1 MNWHLVASEYPPDAG
16 GVAGYTAVV
25 AHALAAAGHAVHVST
40 RGPVGTSADG
50 PVTVHRVGETFG
62 RAGLRELTARLDASP
77 KPRRLFV
84 QYAPHGYGFKAM
96 NLPFAVWLRRRAA
109 ASGDAVDLM
118 FHEVA
123 YPWVRSPLRH
133 NLIAAANRLMVRTL
147 LPGVSR
153 VFVTVPAWGPLLR
166 ANGLPA
172 AAPVRVL
179 PVPSTI
185 PLSNDPV
192 AVASLRQ
199 SFAVSG
205 PIVGHFGTYGDLV
218 GRLLEP
224 AVAALC
230 RSRADVRVLLVGRA
244 GVAWRDGVAARHP
257 EIAGQLVG
265 VAAGAAGEISL
276 VLQACDLL
284 LQPYPD
290 GVSARRTSIM
300 AGLANGVA
308 VVTNA
313 GALTEPAWSASGL
326 AVVPTADLVRTA
338 LDLLDD
344 PARRAALADAGRRY
358 YAAHFAVG
366 RTLRALLVV
375 DGPAHG

>member
-1 MNWHLVASEYPPDAG
+1 MKWHIVTSEYPPDAG

-50 PVTVHRVGETFG
+50 PVTVHRVGASFG

-84 QYAPHGYGFKAM
+84 QYTPHGYGLKAM
-96 NLPFAVWLRRRAA
+96 NLPFACWLRRRAA
-109 ASGDAVDLM
+109 TSGDAVDLM

-133 NLIAAANRLMVRTL
+133 NLIAAANRLMVRVL
-147 LPGVSR
+147 LPGASR
-153 VFVTVPAWGPLLR
+153 VFVTVPAWEPLLR

-172 AAPVRVL
+172 TTPVSVL
-179 PVPSTI
+179 PVPSNI
-185 PLSNDPV
+185 PQICANFGV
-192 AVASLRQ
+192 GCLRDT
-199 SFAVSG
+199 FAASG
-205 PIVGHFGTYGDLV
+205 PVVGHFGTYGDLV
-218 GRLLEP
+218 GRSLEP
-224 AVAALC
+224 MVVALC
-230 RSRADVRVLLVGRA
+230 RRMPTLGIILVGRSNR
-244 GVAWRDGVAARHP
+244 AWRDGVAMRHP
-257 EIAGQLVG
+257 EIAGQLVCADATTSG
-265 VAAGAAGEISL
+265 DISR

-284 LQPYPD
+284 VQPYPD
-290 GVSARRTSIM
+290 GVSGRRTSVM

-326 AVVPTADLVRTA
+326 AVGPTADLVRTA
-338 LDLLDD
+338 LDLLGD
-344 PARRAALADAGRRY
+344 PERRAALADAGRRY
-358 YAAHFAVG
+358 YEAHFAVG
-366 RTLRALLVV
+366 HTVRALVAL
-375 DGPAHG
+375 DGPTHG

>member
-1 MNWHLVASEYPPDAG
+1 MNWHLVTSEYPPDTG

-50 PVTVHRVGETFG
+50 PVTVHRVGDAFG

-84 QYAPHGYGFKAM
+84 QYTPHGYGFKAM
-96 NLPFAVWLRRRAA
+96 NLPLACWLRRRAA
-109 ASGDAVDLM
+109 TSGDAVDLM

-133 NLIAAANRLMVRTL
+133 DLIAAANRLMVRLL
-147 LPGVSR
+147 LPGASR
-153 VFVTVPAWGPLLR
+153 VFVTIPAWEPLLR
-166 ANGLPA
+166 ANGLPPTT
-172 AAPVRVL
+172 PVRVL

-185 PLSNDPV
+185 PVRSDPV
-192 AVASLRQ
+192 AVQSLRQ
-199 SFAVSG
+199 SCGAGG
-205 PIVGHFGTYGDLV
+205 PVVGHFGTYGDLV

-224 AVAALC
+224 AVVALC
-230 RSRADVRVLLVGRA
+230 RSRTDVRVLLVGRA
-244 GVAWRDGVAARHP
+244 NVAWRHGVASRHP
-257 EIAGQLVG
+257 ETTGQLVC
-265 VAAGAAGEISL
+265 ADATTSADISRA
-276 VLQACDLL
+276 LQACDLL
-284 LQPYPD
+284 VQPYPD
-290 GVSARRTSIM
+290 GVSGRRTSVM
-300 AGLANGVA
+300 AGLAHGVA

-326 AVVPTADLVRTA
+326 AVVPAADLVRTA

-344 PARRAALADAGRRY
+344 PERRAELADAGRRY
-358 YAAHFAVG
+358 YEAHFAVG
-366 RTLRALLVV
+366 RTLRALLDV
-375 DGPAHG
+375 DGLAHG

>member
-16 GVAGYTAVV
+16 GVAGYAAVV
-25 AHALAAAGHAVHVST
+25 AHALADAGHAVRVST

-62 RAGLRELTARLDASP
+62 RAGLRELTARLDESP

-96 NLPFAVWLRRRAA
+96 NLPFAAWLRRRAA
-109 ASGDAVDLM
+109 TSGDAVDLM

-123 YPWVRSPLRH
+123 YPWVRTPLRH

-147 LPGVSR
+147 LPGASR
-153 VFVTVPAWGPLLR
+153 VFVTVPAWEPLLR

-172 AAPVRVL
+172 TTPVRVL

-185 PLSNDPV
+185 HLSNDPV
-192 AVASLRQ
+192 AVASLPQ
-199 SFAVSG
+199 SFAASG
-205 PIVGHFGTYGDLV
+205 PVVGHFGTYGDLV

-224 AVAALC
+224 AVVALC
-230 RSRADVRVLLVGRA
+230 RSRADVRVLLVGRDNA
-244 GVAWRDGVAARHP
+244 AWRDGVASRHP

-265 VAAGAAGEISL
+265 VAAGEISL

-290 GVSARRTSIM
+290 GVSGRRTSIM

-326 AVVPTADLVRTA
+326 AVVPTAALVRTA

-344 PARRAALADAGRRY
+344 PERRAALADAGRRY
-358 YAAHFAVG
+358 YEAHFAVG
-366 RTLRALLVV
+366 RTLRALLAV

>member
-1 MNWHLVASEYPPDAG
+1 MNWHLVTSEYPPDAG

-50 PVTVHRVGETFG
+50 PVAVHRVGETFG

-77 KPRRLFV
+77 RPRRLFV
-84 QYAPHGYGFKAM
+84 QYTPHGYGFKAM
-96 NLPFAVWLRRRAA
+96 NLPFASWLRRRAA
-109 ASGDAVDLM
+109 TSGDAVDLM

-123 YPWVRSPLRH
+123 YPWVRTPLRH
-133 NLIAAANRLMVRTL
+133 NLIALANRLMVRLL
-147 LPGVSR
+147 LPGASR

-172 AAPVRVL
+172 TTPVTVL

-185 PLSNDPV
+185 PVRNDPV
-192 AVASLRQ
+192 AVESLRK
-199 SFAVSG
+199 SFAASG
-205 PIVGHFGTYGDLV
+205 PVVGHFGTYGDLV
-218 GRLLEP
+218 GRSLEP
-224 AVAALC
+224 AVVALC
-230 RSRADVRVLLVGRA
+230 RRMPTLRVVLVGRA
-244 GVAWRDGVAARHP
+244 NVAWRDGVASRHP

-284 LQPYPD
+284 VQPYPD
-290 GVSARRTSIM
+290 GVSGRRTSVM
-300 AGLANGVA
+300 AGLAHGVA

-313 GALTEPAWSASGL
+313 GALTEPAWSANGL
-326 AVVPTADLVRTA
+326 AVVPTADLVRA
-338 LDLLDD
+338 AHDLLDD
-344 PARRAALADAGRRY
+344 PARRAAVADAGRRY
-358 YAAHFAVG
+358 YEAHFAVG
-366 RTLRALLVV
+366 RTLRALLAV